1 MLTAKAV
8 NKLSAGGRPQTMHFL
23 VVEDTADVAEAIIE
37 RLGRGG
43 HACDRAA
50 SLADAMH
57 FAAASTYDL
66 VILDINLPDGSGL
79 DFLKWLRGRRN
90 AVPVLVLT
98 ARLAVDDKIGALDF
112 GADDYMVKPFDLGE
126 LEARVR
132 AIVRRRSGEAGAR
145 LSAGN
150 LEFDMVTRLATV
162 DGEPL
167 SLTPREQLLLEIFLA
182 NKGRVLEK
190 EELIM
195 RLFGMDAD
203 AGPNAIELYVGRLR
217 RKLSGAGMEIKTLRG
232 LGYQAR
238 ACEPGPA
245 LP

>member
-1 MLTAKAV
+1 
-8 NKLSAGGRPQTMHFL
+8 MHFL

-50 SLADAMH
+50 LLEDAKH
-57 FAAASTYDL
+57 FASASAYDL

-79 DFLKWLRGRRN
+79 DFLKWIRQRKN

-132 AIVRRRSGEAGAR
+132 AIIRRRSGESGVQ
-145 LSAGN
+145 LSSGN
-150 LEFDMVTRLATV
+150 LQFDMATRLATI
-162 DGEPL
+162 DGLPL
-167 SLTPREQLLLEIFLA
+167 SLTPREQLLLEIFMV

-190 EELIM
+190 DELVM
-195 RLFGMDAD
+195 RLFGLEAD
-203 AGPNAIELYVGRLR
+203 VGANAIELYVGRLR
-217 RKLSGAGMEIKTLRG
+217 RKLAGAAFEIKTLRG
-232 LGYQAR
+232 LGYQAL
-238 ACEPGPA
+238 ATGSGSTGA
-245 LP
+245 

>member
-1 MLTAKAV
+1 
-8 NKLSAGGRPQTMHFL
+8 MHFL

-50 SLADAMH
+50 SLEDAKH
-57 FAAASTYDL
+57 FASASAYDL

-79 DFLKWLRGRRN
+79 DFLKWIRQRRN

-132 AIVRRRSGEAGAR
+132 AIIRRRSGESGVS
-145 LSAGN
+145 LSSGN
-150 LEFDMVTRLATV
+150 LQFDMATRLATI
-162 DGEPL
+162 DGQPL
-167 SLTPREQLLLEIFLA
+167 SLTPREQLLLEIFMV

-190 EELIM
+190 DELVM
-195 RLFGMDAD
+195 RLFGLEAD
-203 AGPNAIELYVGRLR
+203 VGANAIELYVGRLR
-217 RKLSGAGMEIKTLRG
+217 RKLAGAAFEIKTLRG
-232 LGYQAR
+232 LGYQALATDSGSTR
-238 ACEPGPA
+238 A
-245 LP
+245 

>member
-1 MLTAKAV
+1 
-8 NKLSAGGRPQTMHFL
+8 MHFL
-23 VVEDTADVAEAIIE
+23 VVEDTIDVAEAITD

-50 SLADAMH
+50 TVEDAKH
-57 FAAASTYDL
+57 FASASAYDL

-79 DFLKWLRGRRN
+79 DFLKWLRQRKDT
-90 AVPVLVLT
+90 VPVLVLT

-132 AIVRRRSGEAGAR
+132 AIVRRRTGEAGST

-150 LEFDMVTRLATV
+150 LDFDMATRQATV
-162 DGEPL
+162 GGETL
-167 SLTPREQLLLEIFLA
+167 QLTPREQLLLEIFLI

-190 EELIM
+190 DELVM
-195 RLFGMDAD
+195 RLFGMDAE

-217 RKLSGAGMEIKTLRG
+217 RKLSGAGLEIRTLRG
-232 LGYQAR
+232 LGYQAQV
-238 ACEPGPA
+238 AKPDTVTN
-245 LP
+245 

>member
-1 MLTAKAV
+1 
-8 NKLSAGGRPQTMHFL
+8 MHFL
-23 VVEDTADVAEAIIE
+23 VVEDTADVAEAIID

-43 HACDRAA
+43 HVCDRAA
-50 SLADAMH
+50 TLEDAKH
-57 FAAASTYDL
+57 FATASAYDL

-79 DFLKWLRGRRN
+79 DFLKWLRQRKD

-132 AIVRRRSGEAGAR
+132 AIVRRRTGEAGAT

-150 LEFDMVTRLATV
+150 LEFDMATRLASV
-162 DGEPL
+162 DGEQVQ
-167 SLTPREQLLLEIFLA
+167 LTPREQVLLEIFLI

-190 EELIM
+190 DELVM
-195 RLFGMDAD
+195 RLFGMEAD
-203 AGPNAIELYVGRLR
+203 AGPNAVELYVGRLR
-217 RKLSGAGMEIKTLRG
+217 RKLSGSGLEIRTLRG
-232 LGYQAR
+232 LGYQAQVIK
-238 ACEPGPA
+238 PA
-245 LP
+245 TVSP

>member
-1 MLTAKAV
+1 
-8 NKLSAGGRPQTMHFL
+8 MHFL

-43 HACDRAA
+43 HACDRAT
-50 SLADAMH
+50 SLEDAKH
-57 FAAASTYDL
+57 FASASAYDL

-79 DFLKWLRGRRN
+79 DFLKWIRQRKN

-132 AIVRRRSGEAGAR
+132 AIIRRRSGESGVQ
-145 LSAGN
+145 LSSGN
-150 LEFDMVTRLATV
+150 LQFDMATRLASI
-162 DGEPL
+162 DGQPL
-167 SLTPREQLLLEIFLA
+167 SLTPREQLLLEIFMI

-190 EELIM
+190 DELVM
-195 RLFGMDAD
+195 RLFGLEAD
-203 AGPNAIELYVGRLR
+203 VGPNAIELYVGRLR
-217 RKLSGAGMEIKTLRG
+217 RKLAGAAFEIKTLRG
-232 LGYQAR
+232 LGYQALATGSGSSR
-238 ACEPGPA
+238 A
-245 LP
+245 

>member
-1 MLTAKAV
+1 
-8 NKLSAGGRPQTMHFL
+8 MHFL
-23 VVEDTADVAEAIIE
+23 VVEDTADVAEAITE

-50 SLADAMH
+50 SIEDAKH
-57 FAAASTYDL
+57 FVTTSTYDL
-66 VILDINLPDGSGL
+66 VVLDINLPDGSGL
-79 DFLKWLRGRRN
+79 DFLKWLRGKRN
-90 AVPVLVLT
+90 SVPVLVLT
-98 ARLAVDDKIGALDF
+98 ARLSVDDKIGALDF

-126 LEARVR
+126 LEARMR
-132 AIVRRRSGEAGAR
+132 AIVRRRSGEAGVV

-162 DGEPL
+162 EGEPL
-167 SLTPREQLLLEIFLA
+167 ALTPREQLLLEIFLV

-195 RLFGMDAD
+195 RLFGTEAD

-217 RKLSGAGMEIKTLRG
+217 RKLAGSSLEIRTLRG

-238 ACEPGPA
+238 ALETGLA
-245 LP
+245 TS

>member
-1 MLTAKAV
+1 
-8 NKLSAGGRPQTMHFL
+8 MHFL
-23 VVEDTADVAEAIIE
+23 VVEDTTDVAEAITE

-50 SLADAMH
+50 LLEDAKH
-57 FAAASTYDL
+57 FASTSVYDL

-79 DFLKWLRGRRN
+79 DFLKWLRQRKN

-132 AIVRRRSGEAGAR
+132 AIVRRRTGEAGVM
-145 LSAGN
+145 LSAGD
-150 LEFDMVTRLATV
+150 LEFDMATRLANV
-162 DGEPL
+162 NGVPL
-167 SLTPREQLLLEIFLA
+167 QLTPREQLLLEIFLI

-190 EELIM
+190 DELVM
-195 RLFGMDAD
+195 RLFGMEAD

-217 RKLSGAGMEIKTLRG
+217 RKLAGSGMEIRTLRG
-232 LGYQAR
+232 LGYQAVISKSDMAAR
-238 ACEPGPA
+238 
-245 LP
+245 

>member
-1 MLTAKAV
+1 
-8 NKLSAGGRPQTMHFL
+8 MHFL

-50 SLADAMH
+50 LLEDAKH
-57 FAAASTYDL
+57 FASASAYDL

-79 DFLKWLRGRRN
+79 DFLKWIRQRKN

-132 AIVRRRSGEAGAR
+132 AIIRRRSGESGVQ
-145 LSAGN
+145 LSSGN
-150 LEFDMVTRLATV
+150 LQFDMATRLATI
-162 DGEPL
+162 DGLPL
-167 SLTPREQLLLEIFLA
+167 SLTPREQLLLEIFMV

-190 EELIM
+190 DELVM
-195 RLFGMDAD
+195 RLFGLEAD
-203 AGPNAIELYVGRLR
+203 VGANAIELYVGRLR
-217 RKLSGAGMEIKTLRG
+217 RKLTGAAFEIKTLRG
-232 LGYQAR
+232 LGYQALATDSRSTR
-238 ACEPGPA
+238 A
-245 LP
+245 

>member
-1 MLTAKAV
+1 
-8 NKLSAGGRPQTMHFL
+8 MHFL
-23 VVEDTADVAEAIIE
+23 VVEDTADVAEAITA

-50 SLADAMH
+50 SLDDAMH
-57 FAAASTYDL
+57 FASASAYDL

-79 DFLKWLRGRRN
+79 DFLKWLRRRRN

-112 GADDYMVKPFDLGE
+112 GADDYMIKPFDLGE

-132 AIVRRRSGEAGAR
+132 AIVRRRTGEAGAT

-150 LEFDMVTRLATV
+150 LEFDMVTRQVTV
-162 DGEPL
+162 EGEPL
-167 SLTPREQLLLEIFLA
+167 SLTPREQLLLEIFLV

-190 EELIM
+190 DELVM

-217 RKLSGAGMEIKTLRG
+217 KKLSGASLEIRTLRG

-238 ACEPGPA
+238 SIEAGTGA
-245 LP
+245 T

>member
-1 MLTAKAV
+1 
-8 NKLSAGGRPQTMHFL
+8 MHFL

-50 SLADAMH
+50 SLADAKH
-57 FAAASTYDL
+57 FASASAYDL

-79 DFLKWLRGRRN
+79 DFLKWIRQRKN

-132 AIVRRRSGEAGAR
+132 AIIRRRSGESGVQ
-145 LSAGN
+145 LSSGN
-150 LEFDMVTRLATV
+150 LQFDMATRLATI
-162 DGEPL
+162 DGLPL
-167 SLTPREQLLLEIFLA
+167 SLTPREQLLLEIFMV

-190 EELIM
+190 DELVM
-195 RLFGMDAD
+195 RLFGLEAD
-203 AGPNAIELYVGRLR
+203 VGANAIELYVGRLR
-217 RKLSGAGMEIKTLRG
+217 RKLAGAAFEIKTLRG
-232 LGYQAR
+232 LGYQALATDSGSTR
-238 ACEPGPA
+238 A
-245 LP
+245 

>member
-1 MLTAKAV
+1 
-8 NKLSAGGRPQTMHFL
+8 MHFL
-23 VVEDTADVAEAIIE
+23 VVEDTADVAEAITE

-43 HACDRAA
+43 HSCDRAA
-50 SLADAMH
+50 LVEDAKH
-57 FAAASTYDL
+57 FAATSAYDL

-79 DFLKWLRGRRN
+79 DFLKWLRQRKN

-132 AIVRRRSGEAGAR
+132 AIVRRRSGEAGAT

-150 LEFDMVTRLATV
+150 LEFDMVTRLASV
-162 DGEPL
+162 DGEQL
-167 SLTPREQLLLEIFLA
+167 QLTPREQLLLEIFLV

-190 EELIM
+190 DELVV

-217 RKLSGAGMEIKTLRG
+217 RKVSGSGLDIRTLRG
-232 LGYQAR
+232 LGYQALVSKTDGAAR
-238 ACEPGPA
+238 
-245 LP
+245 

>member
-1 MLTAKAV
+1 
-8 NKLSAGGRPQTMHFL
+8 MHFL
-23 VVEDTADVAEAIIE
+23 VVEDTADVAEAITE

-50 SLADAMH
+50 SIDDAMH
-57 FAAASTYDL
+57 FVSASTYDL
-66 VILDINLPDGSGL
+66 VVLDINLPDGSGL
-79 DFLKWLRGRRN
+79 DFLKWLRARRN
-90 AVPVLVLT
+90 SVPVLVLT
-98 ARLAVDDKIGALDF
+98 ARLSVDDKIGALDF

-126 LEARVR
+126 LEARMR
-132 AIVRRRSGEAGAR
+132 AIVRRRSGEAGAV

-162 DGEPL
+162 SGEPL
-167 SLTPREQLLLEIFLA
+167 ALTPREQVLLEIFLV

-195 RLFGMDAD
+195 RLFGTEAD

-217 RKLSGAGMEIKTLRG
+217 RKLAGSGLEIRTLRG

-238 ACEPGPA
+238 TLETGLSSP
-245 LP
+245 

>member
-1 MLTAKAV
+1 
-8 NKLSAGGRPQTMHFL
+8 MHFL

-43 HACDRAA
+43 HACDRAG
-50 SLADAMH
+50 SLEDAKH
-57 FAAASTYDL
+57 FASASAYDL

-79 DFLKWLRGRRN
+79 DFLKWIRQRKN

-132 AIVRRRSGEAGAR
+132 AIIRRRSGESGVS
-145 LSAGN
+145 LSSGN
-150 LEFDMVTRLATV
+150 LQFDMATRMASI
-162 DGEPL
+162 DGQPL
-167 SLTPREQLLLEIFLA
+167 SLTPREQLLLEIFMV

-190 EELIM
+190 DELVM
-195 RLFGMDAD
+195 RLFGLEAD
-203 AGPNAIELYVGRLR
+203 VGANAIELYVGRLR
-217 RKLSGAGMEIKTLRG
+217 RKLAGAAFEIKTLRG
-232 LGYQAR
+232 LGYQAL
-238 ACEPGPA
+238 ATGSGGSST
-245 LP
+245 

>member
-1 MLTAKAV
+1 
-8 NKLSAGGRPQTMHFL
+8 MHFL
-23 VVEDTADVAEAIIE
+23 VVEDTADVSEAITA
-37 RLGRGG
+37 RLSRGG

-50 SLADAMH
+50 SLEDAKH
-57 FAAASTYDL
+57 FASASAYDL
-66 VILDINLPDGSGL
+66 VVLDINLPDGSGL
-79 DFLKWLRGRRN
+79 DFLKWLRQRKD

-132 AIVRRRSGEAGAR
+132 AIVRRRTGEAGAR

-150 LEFDMVTRLATV
+150 LEFDMATRMTTV
-162 DGEPL
+162 NGEPL
-167 SLTPREQLLLEIFLA
+167 PLTPREQLLLEIFLI

-190 EELIM
+190 DELVM

-217 RKLSGAGMEIKTLRG
+217 RKLSDADLEIRTLRG
-232 LGYQAR
+232 LGYQAQSVKTGTVAR
-238 ACEPGPA
+238 
-245 LP
+245 

>member
-1 MLTAKAV
+1 MILW
-8 NKLSAGGRPQTMHFL
+8 F
-23 VVEDTADVAEAIIE
+23 
-37 RLGRGG
+37 
-43 HACDRAA
+43 
-50 SLADAMH
+50 
-57 FAAASTYDL
+57 STSTC
-66 VILDINLPDGSGL
+66 PTGPAL
-79 DFLKWLRGRRN
+79 DFLKWLRGRRD

-98 ARLAVDDKIGALDF
+98 ARLAVDDKISALDF

-132 AIVRRRSGEAGAR
+132 AIVRRRSGEAGAV

-150 LEFDMVTRLATV
+150 LEFDMVTRLATIS
-162 DGEPL
+162 GQAL
-167 SLTPREQLLLEIFLA
+167 SLTPREQLLLEIFLV

-195 RLFGMDAD
+195 RLFGMEAD

-217 RKLSGAGMEIKTLRG
+217 RKLLGADLEIKTLRG

-238 ACEPGPA
+238 AVKPGQAAP
-245 LP
+245 

>member
-1 MLTAKAV
+1 
-8 NKLSAGGRPQTMHFL
+8 MHFL

-50 SLADAMH
+50 LLEDAKH
-57 FAAASTYDL
+57 FASASAYDL

-79 DFLKWLRGRRN
+79 DFLKWIRQRKN

-132 AIVRRRSGEAGAR
+132 AIIRRRSGESGVQ
-145 LSAGN
+145 LSSGN
-150 LEFDMVTRLATV
+150 LQFDMATRLATI
-162 DGEPL
+162 DGMPL
-167 SLTPREQLLLEIFLA
+167 SLTPREQLLLEIFMV

-190 EELIM
+190 DELVM
-195 RLFGMDAD
+195 RLFGLEAD
-203 AGPNAIELYVGRLR
+203 VGANAIELYVGRLR
-217 RKLSGAGMEIKTLRG
+217 RKLAGAAFEIKTLRG
-232 LGYQAR
+232 LGYQALATDSGSTR
-238 ACEPGPA
+238 T
-245 LP
+245 

>member
-1 MLTAKAV
+1 
-8 NKLSAGGRPQTMHFL
+8 MHFL

-50 SLADAMH
+50 LLEDAKH
-57 FAAASTYDL
+57 FASASAYDL

-79 DFLKWLRGRRN
+79 DFLKWIRQRKN

-132 AIVRRRSGEAGAR
+132 AIIRRRSGESGVQ
-145 LSAGN
+145 LSSGN
-150 LEFDMVTRLATV
+150 LQFDMATRLATI
-162 DGEPL
+162 DGLPL
-167 SLTPREQLLLEIFLA
+167 SLTPREQLLLEIFMV

-190 EELIM
+190 DELVM
-195 RLFGMDAD
+195 RLFGLEAD
-203 AGPNAIELYVGRLR
+203 VGANAIELYVGRLR
-217 RKLSGAGMEIKTLRG
+217 RKLAGAAFEIKTLRG
-232 LGYQAR
+232 LGYQALATDSGSVR
-238 ACEPGPA
+238 A
-245 LP
+245 

>member
-1 MLTAKAV
+1 
-8 NKLSAGGRPQTMHFL
+8 MHFL

-50 SLADAMH
+50 LLEDAKH
-57 FAAASTYDL
+57 FASASAYDL

-79 DFLKWLRGRRN
+79 DFLKWIRQRKN

-132 AIVRRRSGEAGAR
+132 AIIRRRSGESGVQ
-145 LSAGN
+145 LSSGN
-150 LEFDMVTRLATV
+150 LQFDMATRLATI
-162 DGEPL
+162 DGLPL
-167 SLTPREQLLLEIFLA
+167 SLTPREQLLLEIFMV

-190 EELIM
+190 DELVM
-195 RLFGMDAD
+195 RLFGLEAD
-203 AGPNAIELYVGRLR
+203 VGANAIELYVGRLR
-217 RKLSGAGMEIKTLRG
+217 RKLAGAAFEIKTLRG
-232 LGYQAR
+232 LGYQALATDSGSTR
-238 ACEPGPA
+238 A
-245 LP
+245 

>member
-1 MLTAKAV
+1 
-8 NKLSAGGRPQTMHFL
+8 MHFL
-23 VVEDTADVAEAIIE
+23 VVEDTADVAEAITE

-43 HACDRAA
+43 HSCDRAE
-50 SLADAMH
+50 LLEDAKH
-57 FAAASTYDL
+57 FAATSAYDL

-79 DFLKWLRGRRN
+79 DFLKWLRQRKN

-132 AIVRRRSGEAGAR
+132 AIVRRRSGEAGAT

-150 LEFDMVTRLATV
+150 LEFDMATRLASV
-162 DGEPL
+162 NGEQL
-167 SLTPREQLLLEIFLA
+167 QLTPREQLLLEIFLV

-190 EELIM
+190 EELVV
-195 RLFGMDAD
+195 RLFGMNAD

-217 RKLSGAGMEIKTLRG
+217 RKVTGSGLEIRTLRG
-232 LGYQAR
+232 LGYQAVSVTSDAVAR
-238 ACEPGPA
+238 
-245 LP
+245 